1 MIIGGLHCAMC
12 VGVWW
17 FINLCAHIILYFDL
31 IVIIDGQIAIM
42 DFGIDYYLGFT
53 TGELA
58 SDGSI
63 FKIYNIFQ

>member
-1 MIIGGLHCAMC
+1 M
-12 VGVWW
+12 
-17 FINLCAHIILYFDL
+17 CAHIILYFDL